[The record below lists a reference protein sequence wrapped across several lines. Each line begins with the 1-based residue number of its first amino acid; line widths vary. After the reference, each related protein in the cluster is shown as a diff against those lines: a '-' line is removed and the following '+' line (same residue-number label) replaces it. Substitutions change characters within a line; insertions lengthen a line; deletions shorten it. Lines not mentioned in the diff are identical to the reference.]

1 MGWGRVDNKSA
12 QETLEGDD
20 YSCYFDCFAHFKDIH
35 TSEISLGYCTPII
48 PQ

>member
-1 MGWGRVDNKSA
+1 MDNKSA

-20 YSCYFDCFAHFKDIH
+20 YSCYFDCVARFKDIH
-35 TSEISLGYCTPII
+35 TSGISLGYCTPII